1 MNVAIKTSTVLLRL
15 WRLMSLLVLGFASG
29 LPLGL
34 TGQTLQ
40 AWLTTS
46 GLTTAAIGM
55 FSLVGTPYIFKFI
68 WAPLMDRFEPPF
80 LGRRRGWLVLT
91 QLLLGFLIYIM
102 SQLNPVDDV
111 LRFSIFAMGVAFLSS
126 SQDVV
131 VDAYRTDIAPAD
143 ERGLSA
149 SLGVFGYRLGM
160 IVSGGVAFML
170 ADQLGWARVYEII
183 AFVMI
188 GLAIFSVVTPA
199 IPNDEIQ
206 PQRQR
211 DFSRF
216 IGMLATAAGG
226 FYVTRWLLNKLLLL
240 TTLPETSPT
249 LTLFLLVL
257 LPLIAAQF
265 LSRMIGVLLKFEARK
280 DVAGFI
286 YMLLGVLL
294 GYFLGGVFAQFIEP
308 LSIKFFTV
316 IGLSATL
323 VPKWVNLAEV
333 IVILLL
339 VIPCAYFGAKWSQFE
354 LLLKPLHSYF
364 DRDAAIAFLTLIILY
379 KLGDAF
385 AGNLSTTFLLKGAQF
400 SLTEVGLV
408 NKLFGMV
415 ATIVGAIVGG
425 LLMLR
430 LGLYRS
436 LLLFGAL
443 QALSNLGF
451 WVLAQYGKD
460 AWGHLTVPV
469 GAFTQVITNSQNLG
483 SDVLVDNLLMFVVS
497 FENITSGMGTAAFV
511 ALLMSLASGGYS
523 LTHYALL
530 SALASVGRIF
540 VGPIS
545 GVLSETI
552 GWSDFFLFATAMALP
567 GLWLL
572 WLMRKQVRS
581 LT

>member
-1 MNVAIKTSTVLLRL
+1 MNELVHTPSMLPRL
-15 WRLMSLLVLGFASG
+15 WRLFSLLVLGFASG

-40 AWLTTS
+40 AWLSTA
-46 GLTTAAIGM
+46 GLATAAIGV

-91 QLLLGFLIYIM
+91 QLLLAVLIYLM
-102 SQLNPVDDV
+102 SHLNPVDDV
-111 LRFSIFAMGVAFLSS
+111 LKFSIIAMGVAFLSS

-131 VDAYRTDIAPAD
+131 IDAYRTDVAPVE

-149 SLGVFGYRLGM
+149 SLGVLGYRFGM
-160 IVSGGVAFML
+160 IVSGGVAFIL
-170 ADQLGWARVYEII
+170 ADQMGWAQVYQWIS
-183 AFVMI
+183 FVML
-188 GLAIFSVVTPA
+188 GLAAFSVVTPA
-199 IPNDEIQ
+199 IPDDAVQ

-216 IGMLATAAGG
+216 IAMVAAACGG
-226 FYVTRWLLNKLLLL
+226 FYVTRLFLGQLLLPTPDDSTML
-240 TTLPETSPT
+240 TPVVLGLVP
-249 LTLFLLVL
+249 LMVAQLLSHWV
-257 LPLIAAQF
+257 
-265 LSRMIGVLLKFEARK
+265 GVALKFEARK

-286 YMLLGVLL
+286 YMLFGVLVGYYL
-294 GYFLGGVFAQFIEP
+294 GEMLAKLLAP
-308 LSIKFFTV
+308 LATQMFV
-316 IGLSATL
+316 AMDLSATL
-323 VPKWVNLAEV
+323 VPKWVDLVEV
-333 IVILLL
+333 VVILLL
-339 VIPCAYFGAKWSQFE
+339 VIPCAYLGAKWSQFE

-364 DRDAAIAFLTLIILY
+364 DRDAAMLFLGLIILY

-385 AGNLSTTFLLKGAQF
+385 AGNLSTTFLLKGVQF

-408 NKLFGMV
+408 NKLFGMF
-415 ATIVGAIVGG
+415 ATIGGAVLGG

-436 LLLFGAL
+436 LLLFGVL

-451 WVLAQYGKD
+451 WALAEYGKD

-469 GAFTQVITNSQNLG
+469 GAFAQVVTNSKNLG
-483 SDVLVDNLLMFVVS
+483 ADVVIDNLLMFVVS

-511 ALLMSLASGGYS
+511 ALLMALASGGYS

-530 SALASVGRIF
+530 SALASIGRIF

-552 GWSDFFLFATAMALP
+552 GWSSFFLFATLMALP
-567 GLWLL
+567 SLWLL
-572 WLMRKQVRS
+572 WVMKKRVQALA
-581 LT
+581 